1 MIYSKAETFTRKK
14 MQRLQ
19 RENLIETVIRVYELV
34 PFYKKKFDEIGLK
47 PEDIEC
53 LSDIT
58 KLPFT
63 KKQDLRDNYPYGM
76 FSVCM
81 DEIVRIHSSSGT
93 TGKPT
98 VVGYTQKDMDI
109 WSEVMARILRMGG
122 VTSADI
128 LHNAIGYGL
137 FTGGLGFHEAATR
150 MKVAVIPSSTGFTS
164 RQLLL
169 MKDFKATVVNTTPSF
184 ALHMAETAQKEGY
197 DLQKDLK
204 LRCGFYGAEPA
215 SAGLKQEVKDI
226 WGIPFHEVYGLS
238 EIIGPG
244 VAGTCKHSDLLHIN
258 EDHFYPEII
267 DSKTGEVLG
276 EGERGELVITTITKQ
291 GLPLIRYRTGDITSL
306 NFKPC
311 KCGRTTVRMESVVGR
326 ADDMLIVGGVN
337 IFPSQIEHVLSN
349 IEGISLNYQIVIE
362 KKGHLDK
369 LELDVELTDEM
380 MSDSVK
386 DLQQLQKEIQKDI
399 LNNLYINAQIKL
411 VQPNSI
417 ERSSGKA
424 VRIIDKRK

>member
-1 MIYSKAETFTRKK
+1 MIYSKAEIFTRKK

-34 PFYKKKFDEIGLK
+34 PFYKKKFDEMGLK
-47 PEDIEC
+47 PEDIQC

-349 IEGISLNYQIVIE
+349 IDGISLNYQIVIE